1 MSEKDF
7 SKPNTKPLGAAIF
20 GAGWVAGEHAKAYQ
34 NCARTQLVAVGS
46 QNLASAQN
54 CAVLAGA
61 PGAFCT
67 TSFEE
72 ILAHPDVDVISITTP
87 PRFHA
92 ELCVQAARAGK
103 HLCIEKPL
111 ALSWNECLEI
121 ERAVK
126 ESGVKTVVSFVLHWN
141 PSLLTTKS
149 LIERG
154 AIGTPTYIEVDY
166 WHGQQKWYPQYP
178 WSVTKEGGGSSL
190 LSAGCHALDAM
201 RWFAG
206 TQNEILEVSA
216 FSAPHRGENTDWG
229 YEPTLVLICKFAD
242 GTLGK
247 VASVL
252 DCVMP
257 YEFNVSVLGTRGTI
271 KNNRVWSEELFPGQ
285 LDWVEIPTTLPNSGD
300 VAHHPFNAQIENFAA
315 AILDDAP
322 LLPDIYDA
330 MKTHRLLFA
339 ADESA
344 RTGKP
349 IRLADFG

>member
-1 MSEKDF
+1 MKVEK
-7 SKPNTKPLGAAIF
+7 KVLGAAIF
-20 GAGWVAGEHAKAYQ
+20 GAGWVAGEHAKAYR
-34 NCARTQLVAVGS
+34 NCSRTNLVAVGS
-46 QNLASAQN
+46 RNLDSARN
-54 CAVLAGA
+54 CATLANA
-61 PGAFCT
+61 PDAFCT

-72 ILAHPDVDVISITTP
+72 ILARPDVDLLSITTP
-87 PRFHA
+87 PAFHA
-92 ELCVQAARAGK
+92 DLCVQAARVGK

-111 ALSWNECLEI
+111 ALSWPECLEI
-121 ERAVK
+121 ESAVK

-154 AIGTPTYIEVDY
+154 AIGIPTYIEVDY

-190 LSAGCHALDAM
+190 LSAGCHALDAL

-206 TQNEILEVSA
+206 NRNEIVEVSA
-216 FSAPHRGENTDWG
+216 FSAPHHGDNTDWG
-229 YEPTLVLICKFAD
+229 YEPTIVLICKFAD

-257 YEFNVSVLGTRGTI
+257 YEFNVAVLGTKGSI
-271 KNNRVWSEELFPGQ
+271 KNNRVWSPELFPGQ
-285 LDWVEIPTTLPNSGD
+285 TDWAEIPTVLPNSGD

-322 LLPDIYDA
+322 ILPDLADA
-330 MKTHRLLFA
+330 MKTHELLFA
-339 ADESA
+339 ADQSA
-344 RTGKP
+344 RSGKP
-349 IRLADFG
+349 VALPLQVG

>member
-1 MSEKDF
+1 MSEKQ
-7 SKPNTKPLGAAIF
+7 LGAAIF
-20 GAGWVAGEHAKAYQ
+20 GAGWVAGEHAKAYG
-34 NCARTQLVAVGS
+34 NCARTRLVAVGS
-46 QNLASAQN
+46 QKLESAQK
-54 CAVLAGA
+54 CAHNAGA
-61 PGAFCT
+61 PDAFCT

-72 ILAHPDVDVISITTP
+72 ILAHPEVDLISITTP
-87 PRFHA
+87 PKFHA
-92 ELCVQAARAGK
+92 DLCVEAARAGK

-111 ALSWNECLEI
+111 ALSWPECQRI
-121 ERAVK
+121 EAAVK

-141 PSLLTTKS
+141 PSLLTTKN
-149 LIERG
+149 LIQRG
-154 AIGTPTYIEVDY
+154 AIGLPTYIEVDY

-190 LSAGCHALDAM
+190 LSAGCHAVDAM

-206 TQNEILEVSA
+206 VDNEVTEVSA
-216 FSAPHRGENTDWG
+216 FAAPHRGDNPDWG

-271 KNNRVWSEELFPGQ
+271 KNNRVWSPELFPMQ
-285 LDWVEIPTTLPNSGD
+285 TDWAQIPTVLPNSGD

-322 LLPDIYDA
+322 ILPDLEDA
-330 MKTHRLLFA
+330 MLTHQLMFA

-344 RTGKP
+344 RVGKP
-349 IRLADFG
+349 IRLAEF